1 MTRRQQI
8 AAELQNRIVAGSI
21 ETGATLPSERQL
33 AQEFGAAR
41 RTVRA
46 ALEALAERGVVE
58 PVAGVG
64 WIVQA
69 TLHVQEFVSIPTFSQ
84 WARSRGLVAG
94 GLVLRADWD
103 TVSRT
108 DARVLRTATDAQ
120 VLRVLRV
127 RMIGGRRVMLERA
140 TYADWVAPVIAAL
153 PPDEPS
159 HMYAMAA
166 AGIHP
171 AFGRH
176 QVDVTSASSEDS
188 RVLGVRRG
196 SPLLRIHRV
205 TYTADRRG
213 IEHGEDRYIP
223 GTIVLEVQGP
233 AKAE

>member
-1 MTRRQQI
+1 MTRQQEI
-8 AAELQNRIVAGSI
+8 AAELQHRIVAGLI
-21 ETGATLPSERQL
+21 TTGSALPSERQL
-33 AQEFGAAR
+33 AEEFAAAR

-46 ALEALAERGVVE
+46 ALEALAQRGVVE

-94 GLVLRADWD
+94 GQVLESHWD

-108 DARVLRTATDAQ
+108 DARLLRTATDAR

-127 RMIGGRRVMLERA
+127 RTIGGRRVMLERA
-140 TYADWVAPVIAAL
+140 AYADWVAPVIAAL

-159 HMYAMAA
+159 HMHAMAA
-166 AGIHP
+166 AGIRP

-176 QVDVTSASSEDS
+176 QIDVTSASTEDS
-188 RVLGVRRG
+188 RLLGVRRG

-213 IEHGEDRYIP
+213 IEHGEDRYVP